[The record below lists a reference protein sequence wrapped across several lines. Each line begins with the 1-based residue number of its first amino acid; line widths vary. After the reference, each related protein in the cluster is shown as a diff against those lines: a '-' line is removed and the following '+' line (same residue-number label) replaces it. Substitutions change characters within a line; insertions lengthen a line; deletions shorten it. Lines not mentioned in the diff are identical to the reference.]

1 MQTQNSWHLS
11 KTFNIGL
18 IIALAGM
25 LIGGATTLAN
35 MQRDIEDNEVA
46 ISLLV
51 PKVTAIYDG
60 LLVRGIIDPM

>member
-1 MQTQNSWHLS
+1 MENKNSWHLS
-11 KTFNIGL
+11 KTFNVGL
-18 IIALAGM
+18 ILALAGM

-35 MQRDIEDNEVA
+35 MQRDILECQQDFHKIA
-46 ISLLV
+46 